1 MSPGGRQRTNMV
13 LGGLFVVDVSIY
25 PAGSTIFSAWL
36 IAELIIRRLL
46 PSSCHYIFSP
56 FNYPQR
62 LSTAEVVT
70 GLKLVELI
78 IARHLPNLPW
88 REVAA
93 QRREGVDRALSEA

>member
-1 MSPGGRQRTNMV
+1 MV
-13 LGGLFVVDVSIY
+13 LGGLFIMGVSIHHSR
-25 PAGSTIFSAWL
+25 STIFSAWL
-36 IAELIIRRLL
+36 LAELIIPPLL
-46 PSSCHYIFSP
+46 PSSFHYIFSP
-56 FNYPQR
+56 FNYPER

-93 QRREGVDRALSEA
+93 QRREGVARALSEA

>member
-1 MSPGGRQRTNMV
+1 MILGGRFIV
-13 LGGLFVVDVSIY
+13 GVSIH
-25 PAGSTIFSAWL
+25 PARSTVFSAWL
-36 IAELIIRRLL
+36 LAELIIPRLL

-62 LSTAEVVT
+62 LLTAKVVT

-88 REVAA
+88 REVAV
-93 QRREGVDRALSEA
+93 QRREGVARALSEA